1 MSINMLLNLINNI
14 HNNQYYKRLRILKT
28 EMLKKPPNC
37 YICGKNCA
45 DILDR
50 CHYCICDINICDT
63 CLNSV
68 KKNDNIWICPS
79 CHEERNI
86 DTSKLFR
93 DK

>member
-1 MSINMLLNLINNI
+1 MLLNLINNI

-37 YICGKNCA
+37 YICGKNCV

-68 KKNDNIWICPS
+68 KKNDKVWICPS